1 MSTCQARVVAAKACK
16 PLPGDAPCQPILE
29 DEDEDEDDD
38 DNVHDDAEGD
48 VKSGN
53 LSYKKEWT
61 QISKYRYQ
69 RSSLWQTPMSRE
81 NLRL

>member
-29 DEDEDEDDD
+29 DEDEDEDDA

-48 VKSGN
+48 VKSRDLGIYV
-53 LSYKKEWT
+53 LQERMDT
-61 QISKYRYQ
+61 DIQIA
-69 RSSLWQTPMSRE
+69 E
-81 NLRL
+81 II